1 MSKSGLK
8 TFFKEHFKFWRIV
21 KSNLSLKVENLEI
34 LGCPSS
40 IFIETFRT
48 GVIKNSMLF
57 IKLTKTIPRSL
68 EAMYLEAQKLINL
81 ERELEEKP
89 YVEKNR
95 KEKKEVKDAKPKICT
110 RVRHVQI
117 PFI

>member
-1 MSKSGLK
+1 
-8 TFFKEHFKFWRIV
+8 
-21 KSNLSLKVENLEI
+21 
-34 LGCPSS
+34 
-40 IFIETFRT
+40 
-48 GVIKNSMLF
+48 
-57 IKLTKTIPRSL
+57 
-68 EAMYLEAQKLINL
+68 MYLEAQKLINL